1 MVSEW
6 VIELHN
12 EFYDVIILK
21 KKKSFSHH
29 FVVYLL
35 HVYRLIAV

>member
-21 KKKSFSHH
+21 KKKNPLAII
-29 FVVYLL
+29 LL
-35 HVYRLIAV
+35 SIYYMYIV